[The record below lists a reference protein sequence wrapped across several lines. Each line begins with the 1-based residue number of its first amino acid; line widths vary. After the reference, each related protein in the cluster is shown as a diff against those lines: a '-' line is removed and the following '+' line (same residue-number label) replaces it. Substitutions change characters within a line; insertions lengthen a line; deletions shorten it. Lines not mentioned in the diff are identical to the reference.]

1 MFKDSVIATWNI
13 KTITGQITNQTKIGS
28 FTKPTS
34 EYLSLTNTSN
44 TPLAFK
50 VKTTAPKLY
59 CVRPNASIIE
69 PGNSIKISIILQ
81 GFSQPLPEDYKCK
94 DKFLLVSLPCPD
106 LDDASKLS
114 DYWPNLEAQ
123 YKQQL
128 VQKKLRVNYV
138 IGEDVEDDAAGD
150 HGVDSQREFQPQQHG
165 DSGFGA
171 GAAGS
176 DVGGSDFGAAG
187 AAGAGAL
194 GGGAIGAGAAYAGSR
209 GDNFGGDAPED
220 VAANVNRS
228 VNDSFAPNASSN
240 GYTSGANYNDSSAA
254 AGIAA
259 ASRVDKSQPPS
270 DVQRDLEDSNAQI
283 NNMSDK
289 FDSNEKRAQGSSGY
303 TSQAQSQATEE
314 PSSGISLPLAVL
326 LMLIAF
332 LIGVLVF

>member
-1 MFKDSVIATWNI
+1 MFKDSVIATWSI

-114 DYWPNLEAQ
+114 DYWPSLEAK

-138 IGEDVEDDAAGD
+138 IGEDVEDSVAGD
-150 HGVDSQREFQPQQHG
+150 NGADSQREFQPQQG
-165 DSGFGA
+165 ELVWLEVVLPDQM
-171 GAAGS
+171 
-176 DVGGSDFGAAG
+176 
-187 AAGAGAL
+187 L
-194 GGGAIGAGAAYAGSR
+194 
-209 GDNFGGDAPED
+209 
-220 VAANVNRS
+220 
-228 VNDSFAPNASSN
+228 
-240 GYTSGANYNDSSAA
+240 
-254 AGIAA
+254 
-259 ASRVDKSQPPS
+259 VDLVLVP
-270 DVQRDLEDSNAQI
+270 
-283 NNMSDK
+283 
-289 FDSNEKRAQGSSGY
+289 
-303 TSQAQSQATEE
+303 
-314 PSSGISLPLAVL
+314 VL
-326 LMLIAF
+326 LAQVLLVPVLLAQVLLVPVLLVQVLPMLAPTATTMVVMSQKMS
-332 LIGVLVF
+332 VLM

>member
-1 MFKDSVIATWNI
+1 MEVSPSALEFK
-13 KTITGQITNQTKIGS
+13 GS

-114 DYWPNLEAQ
+114 DYWPSLEAK

-138 IGEDVEDDAAGD
+138 IGEDVEDNVAGGN
-150 HGVDSQREFQPQQHG
+150 GVDSQREFQPQQD
-165 DSGFGA
+165 DSGFGS

-176 DVGGSDFGAAG
+176 DVGGSG
-187 AAGAGAL
+187 AGAGAL
-194 GGGAIGAGAAYAGSR
+194 GAGAVGAGAVGAGAAYAGSHSNTY
-209 GDNFGGDAPED
+209 GDDVPED
-220 VAANVNRS
+220 VGANVNRS
-228 VNDSFAPNASSN
+228 VNDSFAPNASNN
-240 GYTSGANYNDSSAA
+240 GYASGANYNSTSEA

-259 ASRVDKSQPPS
+259 ASRVDKSQPS
-270 DVQRDLEDSNAQI
+270 ADYQRDLEDSNAKI
-283 NNMSDK
+283 NNLSDK
-289 FDSNEKRAQGSSGY
+289 FDSNEKRTQDSSDY
-303 TSQAQSQATEE
+303 TSQAQASSTEE
-314 PSSGISLPLAVL
+314 PSSGISLPLAIL